1 MAWFI
6 AFLEGAS
13 TLAVEVIAIRLA
25 VPVVGSSATLTGVTL
40 AVVLL
45 ALSAG
50 YWRGGMLSA
59 RWDSRRTQTALGRN
73 LLLAAGIYGVVSFPL
88 EANLLEKTLDAGLDV
103 TLAIGLTALGLFL
116 LPVYLASQTVPML
129 AELTNSEGKAGKASG
144 RILFFSTLGSVVGGI
159 LTPVLLFPCL
169 GVQRTTYGVCV
180 LLVVAGCAA
189 LGRSRFALSAASGV
203 TVLALVVAAHIVFS
217 PREPGFSFDSA
228 YQSFRVVT
236 DEDAEG
242 RAERVLLLG
251 GGRASGVYLD
261 DGATSFAYVR
271 ETEKALSETQ
281 PSDVLVIGAAGF
293 TFPRDAARVPTVQR
307 VDAVDLDPAVKRI
320 AETEFLGEPLDPK
333 IRFLPMS
340 ARYALHKLR
349 RDGNH
354 YGFAFVDAYYG
365 KGIPPELL
373 TVEFFSDVNAISDR
387 TVVNVIMDGTLASA
401 FANNLLAS
409 FREAFHG
416 VWVKPLMVED
426 QKFINVLVSNWP
438 VAGSNPWNGRG
449 IIYHD
454 DKNTADRDWIRLL
467 WRRAKS

>member
-73 LLLAAGIYGVVSFPL
+73 LLLAAGIYGVASFPL

>member
-1 MAWFI
+1 
-6 AFLEGAS
+6 
-13 TLAVEVIAIRLA
+13 
-25 VPVVGSSATLTGVTL
+25 LTGVTL

-59 RWDSRRTQTALGRN
+59 RWDSRRTQAVLGRN

-88 EANLLEKTLDAGLDV
+88 EAALLEKTLDAGLDV

-144 RILFFSTLGSVVGGI
+144 RILFFSTLGSVAGGI
-159 LTPVLLFPCL
+159 LTPVLLFPRL
-169 GVQRTTYGVCV
+169 GVQRTTYGVCA

-189 LGRSRFALSAASGV
+189 LGRSRLAISAASGV
-203 TVLALVVAAHIVFS
+203 TVLALMVASHIVLS
-217 PREPGFSFDSA
+217 PREPGFTFDSA

-242 RAERVLLLG
+242 RAERILLLG

-261 DGATSFAYVR
+261 DGETSFTYVQ
-271 ETEKALSETQ
+271 ETEKALSETHA
-281 PSDVLVIGAAGF
+281 SNVLVIGAAGF
-293 TFPRDAARVPTVQR
+293 TFPRDAARVPSVQWI
-307 VDAVDLDPAVKRI
+307 DAVDLDPAVRWI
-320 AETEFLGEPLDPK
+320 AETEFLGKPLGAK
-333 IRFLPMS
+333 IRFLTMS

-409 FREAFHG
+409 FRDAFHG
-416 VWVKPLMVED
+416 VWVRPLIVED
-426 QKFINVLVSNWP
+426 QKFINILVSNWP
-438 VAGSNPWNGRG
+438 MAGSNPWNGRG

-454 DKNTADRDWIRLL
+454 DKNTADRDWVRLR
-467 WRRAKS
+467 WSRAKS

>member
-159 LTPVLLFPCL
+159 LTPVLLFPRL
-169 GVQRTTYGVCV
+169 GVQRTTYGVCA
-180 LLVVAGCAA
+180 LLVIAGCAA

-203 TVLALVVAAHIVFS
+203 TVLALVVAAHIVLS
-217 PREPGFSFDSA
+217 PREPGFAFDSA

-261 DGATSFAYVR
+261 DGETSFAYVR
-271 ETEKALSETQ
+271 ETEKALSETRA
-281 PSDVLVIGAAGF
+281 SDVLVIGAAGF

>member
-1 MAWFI
+1 
-6 AFLEGAS
+6 
-13 TLAVEVIAIRLA
+13 
-25 VPVVGSSATLTGVTL
+25 
-40 AVVLL
+40 
-45 ALSAG
+45 
-50 YWRGGMLSA
+50 
-59 RWDSRRTQTALGRN
+59 
-73 LLLAAGIYGVVSFPL
+73 
-88 EANLLEKTLDAGLDV
+88 
-103 TLAIGLTALGLFL
+103 
-116 LPVYLASQTVPML
+116 ML

-144 RILFFSTLGSVVGGI
+144 RILFFSTLGSVAGGI
-159 LTPVLLFPCL
+159 LTPVLLFPLL
-169 GVQRTTYGVCV
+169 GVQRTTYGVCA

-189 LGRSRFALSAASGV
+189 LGRSRLAISAASGV
-203 TVLALVVAAHIVFS
+203 TVLALMVASHIVLS
-217 PREPGFSFDSA
+217 PREPGFTFDSA

-242 RAERVLLLG
+242 RAERILLLG

-261 DGATSFAYVR
+261 DGETSFAYVR
-271 ETEKALSETQ
+271 ETEKALSETHA
-281 PSDVLVIGAAGF
+281 SNVLVIGAAGF
-293 TFPRDAARVPTVQR
+293 TFPRDAARVPSVQWI
-307 VDAVDLDPAVKRI
+307 DAVDLDPAVGWI
-320 AETEFLGEPLDPK
+320 AETEFLGKPLGAK

-409 FREAFHG
+409 FRDAFHG
-416 VWVKPLMVED
+416 VWVRPLIVED
-426 QKFINVLVSNWP
+426 QKFINILVSNWP
-438 VAGSNPWNGRG
+438 MAGSNPWNGRG

-454 DKNTADRDWIRLL
+454 DKNTADRDWVRLR
-467 WRRAKS
+467 WRGAKS

>member
-25 VPVVGSSATLTGVTL
+25 IPVVGSSATLTGVTL
-40 AVVLL
+40 AVILL

-50 YWRGGMLSA
+50 YWRGGVLSA
-59 RWDSRRTQTALGRN
+59 RWDSRHTQTALGRN
-73 LLLAAGIYGVVSFPL
+73 LLLAAGIYGVASFPL
-88 EANLLEKTLDAGLDV
+88 EAVLLEKALDAGLDV
-103 TLAIGLTALGLFL
+103 TLAIGLTASGLFL

-159 LTPVLLFPCL
+159 LTPVLLFPRL
-169 GVQRTTYGVCV
+169 GVQRTTYGVCA
-180 LLVVAGCAA
+180 LLVIAGFAA
-189 LGRSRFALSAASGV
+189 LGRSRLAISTAAGV
-203 TVLALVVAAHIVFS
+203 TVLVLTAGAHLVLS
-217 PREPGFSFDSA
+217 TREPGFSFDSA
-228 YQSFRVVT
+228 YQSFRVVS

-242 RAERVLLLG
+242 RAERVLMLG

-261 DGATSFAYVR
+261 DGETSFAYVR
-271 ETEKALSETQ
+271 ATEEALGETHASN
-281 PSDVLVIGAAGF
+281 VLVIGAAGF
-293 TFPRDAARVPTVQR
+293 TFPRDAARMPSVQR
-307 VDAVDLDPAVKRI
+307 IDAVDLDPAVKRI
-320 AETEFLGEPLDPK
+320 AETEFLGQPLGAK

-349 RDGNH
+349 QDGNH

-373 TVEFFSDVNAISDR
+373 TVEFFSGVNASSDR
-387 TVVNVIMDGTLASA
+387 TVVNVVMDGTLAST

-409 FREAFHG
+409 FRGAFHG
-416 VWVKPLMVED
+416 VWVKPLIVED
-426 QKFINVLVSNWP
+426 QEFINVLVSNWP
-438 VAGSNPWNGRG
+438 VAGSHPWNGRG
-449 IIYHD
+449 IVYHD
-454 DKNTADRDWIRLL
+454 DRNSADRDWVRLL
-467 WRRAKS
+467 WRRGKS

>member
-59 RWDSRRTQTALGRN
+59 RWDSRRTQAVLGRN

-88 EANLLEKTLDAGLDV
+88 EAALLEKTLDAGLDV

-144 RILFFSTLGSVVGGI
+144 RILFFSTLGSVAGGI
-159 LTPVLLFPCL
+159 LTPVLLFPLL
-169 GVQRTTYGVCV
+169 GVQRTTYGVCA

-189 LGRSRFALSAASGV
+189 LGRSRLAISAASGV
-203 TVLALVVAAHIVFS
+203 SVLALMVASHIVLS
-217 PREPGFSFDSA
+217 PREPGFTFDSA

-242 RAERVLLLG
+242 RAERILLLG

-261 DGATSFAYVR
+261 DGETSFAYVR
-271 ETEKALSETQ
+271 ETEKALSETHA
-281 PSDVLVIGAAGF
+281 SNVLVIGAAGF
-293 TFPRDAARVPTVQR
+293 TFPRDAARVPSVQWI
-307 VDAVDLDPAVKRI
+307 DAVDLDPAVRWI
-320 AETEFLGEPLDPK
+320 AETEFLGKPLGAK

-416 VWVKPLMVED
+416 VWVKPLIVED
-426 QKFINVLVSNWP
+426 QKFINILVSNWP
-438 VAGSNPWNGRG
+438 MAGSNPWNGRG

-454 DKNTADRDWIRLL
+454 DKNTADRDWVRLR